1 MKPVNSNKEGCS
13 PISSN
18 CVIWQG
24 PDIECINLCK
34 GDTVTDVVYQL
45 ATELCTIL
53 DQTNVDVYDL
63 SCLNLLQQDPADFQK
78 LIQLLID
85 KICQLEGVEPSEGGT
100 GGGTTGGCPDC
111 LVSVA
116 SCLQETDPITG
127 NPIIREQL
135 VSYVERVGAQICSIL
150 EDIDGI
156 IKDIKDI
163 NSTIVGI
170 QKDISDLEESIPDPL
185 PLVTPVCVTNDPG
198 TPQDMDVVL
207 SALEAEYC
215 NLRTVTG
222 SDTNLLAALTALCN
236 GLGTN
241 LLTGNPIAGFISSP
255 TTVADL
261 LTNLALKVCD
271 TNAALVYV
279 LNTCCDTSCSAIDLE
294 FDAEFLSPTEI
305 RIIYSGSIPGNFI
318 DNNPAST
325 VQIIDSDTGLTDT
338 ITNVKIFDDYYNASL
353 PHDITLAQAN
363 GENNCTVKVTYDF
376 IDPTAQQ
383 TCSSVVQKLVLGT
396 LTCPPLTLTVFTSAV
411 TVDFTYTGPLPQTF
425 EINIYEDTPLS
436 PLVATTYVVGTTAVQ
451 SITLGGLTSGVGYK
465 LQLVIDGN
473 PCEFEN
479 FTTQTNPA

>member
-34 GDTVTDVVYQL
+34 GDTVTDVVYL

-85 KICQLEGVEPSEGGT
+85 KICQLEGIEPGEGGT
-100 GGGTTGGCPDC
+100 GSGTTGGCPDC
-111 LVSVA
+111 LVNVA

-127 NPIIREQL
+127 NPIIKEQL
-135 VSYVERVGAQICSIL
+135 VSYVERISAQICVLLATIDEIL
-150 EDIDGI
+150 LEIKNINTTIAGI
-156 IKDIKDI
+156 EKDII
-163 NSTIVGI
+163 
-170 QKDISDLEESIPDPL
+170 DLGDSIPDPL
-185 PLVTPVCVTNDPG
+185 PLVTPACVTNNPG

-222 SDTNLLAALTALCN
+222 TNSNLLAALTALCN

-241 LLTGNPIAGFISSP
+241 LLTGSPIAGFISSP

-294 FDAEFLSPTEI
+294 FDAEFL
-305 RIIYSGSIPGNFI
+305 IPGNFI

-325 VQIIDSDTGLTDT
+325 VQIIDSVTGLTDT
-338 ITNVKIFDDYYNASL
+338 FNNVKIFDDYYNVSL
-353 PHDITLAQAN
+353 PHDITLGQAN

-383 TCSSVVQKLVLGT
+383 ACSSVVQKLVLGT

-436 PLVATTYVVGTTAVQ
+436 TLVATTYFVATTGIQ
-451 SITLGGLTSGVGYK
+451 STTLGGLASGAPYK

>member
-85 KICQLEGVEPSEGGT
+85 KICQLEGVEPGEGGT
-100 GGGTTGGCPDC
+100 TAGCPDC
-111 LVSVA
+111 LVNVA

-127 NPIIREQL
+127 NPIIKEQL
-135 VSYVERVGAQICSIL
+135 VSYVERISAQICTIL
-150 EDIDGI
+150 ETIDGI
-156 IKDIKDI
+156 VIDIKDI
-163 NSTIVGI
+163 NTTIDGI
-170 QKDISDLEESIPDPL
+170 QKDIEDLEASIPDPL

-222 SDTNLLAALTALCN
+222 SDANLLAALTALCN

-305 RIIYSGSIPGNFI
+305 RIIYSGSIPVNFI

-325 VQIIDSDTGLTDT
+325 VQIIDSDTGLIDT
-338 ITNVKIFDDYYNASL
+338 IPNVKIFADYYDVSL
-353 PHDITLAQAN
+353 PQDITLTQAN
-363 GENNCTVKVTYDF
+363 GENNCTVKITYDF
-376 IDPTAQQ
+376 LDPTAQQ
-383 TCSSVVQKLVLGT
+383 TCSSVVQTLVLGT
-396 LTCPPLTLTVFTSAV
+396 LTCPPITLTPFTNAV
-411 TVDFTYTGPLPQTF
+411 TADFTYTGPLPQTL
-425 EINIYEDTPLS
+425 EINVYEDIITS
-436 PLVATTYVVGTTAVQ
+436 PLVATTTFVANTAVQ
-451 SITLGGLTSGVGYK
+451 SVTLAGLASNTAYK
-465 LQLVIDGN
+465 LQLVIDGK

-479 FTTQTNPA
+479 FTTLINPA

>member
-85 KICQLEGVEPSEGGT
+85 KICQLEGVEPGEGGE
-100 GGGTTGGCPDC
+100 GGAASGCPDC
-111 LVSVA
+111 LVNVA

-127 NPIIREQL
+127 SLIIKEQL
-135 VSYVERVGAQICSIL
+135 VSYVERIGAQICGIL
-150 EDIDGI
+150 DTIEEI
-156 IKDIKDI
+156 ITDIKDI
-163 NSTIVGI
+163 NTTINSI
-170 QKDISDLEESIPDPL
+170 QKDIEDIEASIPDPL
-185 PLVTPVCVTNDPG
+185 PTVTPVCVTDDPG
-198 TPQDMDVVL
+198 TSQDMDVVL

-222 SDTNLLAALTALCN
+222 SDANLLAALTALCN

-241 LLTGNPIAGFISSP
+241 LLTGSPIAGFISSP

-271 TNAALVYV
+271 TNSALVYV

-305 RIIYSGSIPGNFI
+305 RIIYSGSIPVNFI

-325 VQIIDSDTGLTDT
+325 VQIIDNDTGLIDT
-338 ITNVKIFDDYYNASL
+338 IPNVKIFADYYDASL
-353 PHDITLAQAN
+353 PQDITLAQAN
-363 GENNCTVKVTYDF
+363 GQNNCTVKVTYDF
-376 IDPTAQQ
+376 VDPTTQQ
-383 TCSSVVQKLVLGT
+383 VCSSVVQTLVLGT
-396 LTCPPLTLTVFTSAV
+396 LTCPPITVIAGTNSV
-411 TVDFTYTGPLPQTF
+411 TAEFTYTGPLPQTLV
-425 EINIYEDTPLS
+425 INVYEDMLPS
-436 PLVATTYVVGTTAVQ
+436 PLVATTTIVATTAVQ
-451 SITLGGLTSGVGYK
+451 SVTLSNLTSNTDYN
-465 LQLVIDGN
+465 LELIIDGT
-473 PCEFEN
+473 PCPRES
-479 FTTQTNPA
+479 FTTINPA